1 MFTEQLPFLPDSLPD
16 YRPFPHAKERTA
28 WQTLP
33 QRVKDRFLQAG
44 RDALAQPLAP
54 LPLSLW
60 RDFLRTGR
68 RTPWEDA
75 YFSRRAR
82 LCALVCAECVEH
94 TGRFTDAIAD
104 TVWAICEESAWQ
116 LPAHNSYI
124 RDTPQLPLPDTSRP
138 IVELFAAETSELLAL
153 TRYLLQDE
161 LDAAAPGITAR
172 MERELDARILTPY
185 FHDHFW
191 WMGSGDEPMCNWTS
205 WCTQNVLLTVFL
217 LPTTQAQ
224 RQAAVKQAA
233 YSLDCFLKDYGED
246 GCCNEGA
253 QYYRHAGLTLWGCME
268 ILSAAAPDAFRPLFA
283 QPKIKN
289 IAEYIRNV
297 HVEGPY
303 YLNFGDCSPLAGRCG
318 AREYRFGQAVGSE
331 ALCAL
336 AAEDFR
342 ADADPDH
349 LQNPDAT
356 THINLWYRLT
366 TAFAEAELMACTLPQ
381 PQPSTVWYPSVGV
394 YAARKGA
401 WVLGAKFGSNGDS
414 HNHNDTGSITVY
426 KNGRPFLIDIGV
438 ESYTKKTFSPQ
449 RYEIWTMQ
457 SAWHNLPTFEGVQQL
472 PGAEYAAQDVQTT
485 GNSITGEL
493 SGAYPSLSGLT
504 TYRRAVSISEQG
516 IILLD
521 KTDYPGP
528 VELTLL
534 TVQKPAP
541 APNGLSVGTLGG
553 IRFDAQAV
561 NAQVTPVPVTDP
573 RLRTAWPETIY
584 KITLQFQK
592 MLELEL
598 Y

>member
-1 MFTEQLPFLPDSLPD
+1 MIQERLSYLPDSLPD
-16 YRPFPHAKERTA
+16 YHPFPPAGERTA
-28 WQTLP
+28 WQALP
-33 QRVKDRFLQAG
+33 QRVKARFLQAG
-44 RDALAQPLAP
+44 EAALAQPIAP

-68 RTPWEDA
+68 RTAWEDA

-94 TGRFTDAIAD
+94 QGRFLDAIAD

-138 IVELFAAETSELLAL
+138 IVELFAAETGELLAL
-153 TRYLLQDE
+153 TRYLLHSE
-161 LDAAAPGITAR
+161 LDSMAPGITAR
-172 MERELDARILTPY
+172 MERELNERILTPY
-185 FHDHFW
+185 FTSHFW
-191 WMGSGDEPMCNWTS
+191 WMGNGAEPMCNWTS

-217 LPTTQAQ
+217 LPTPQAQ

-253 QYYRHAGLTLWGCME
+253 QYYRHAGLTLWGCLE
-268 ILSAAAPDAFRPLFA
+268 ILSAAAPQAFRPLFRQA
-283 QPKIKN
+283 KIQN
-289 IAEYIRNV
+289 IAGYIRNV
-297 HVEGPY
+297 HVKGPY

-318 AREYRFGQAVGSE
+318 AREYRFGQAVGSD

-342 ADADPDH
+342 ADADPDR
-349 LQNPDAT
+349 LENPDAT
-356 THINLWYRLT
+356 THINLWYRLI
-366 TAFAEAELMACTLPQ
+366 TAFAEQELMACTLAQ
-381 PQPSTVWYPSVGV
+381 PEPEPVWYPSVGV
-394 YAARKGA
+394 YAARCGA

-426 KNGRPFLIDIGV
+426 KNGKPFLIDIGV

-457 SAWHNLPTFEGVQQL
+457 SAWHNLPTFDSVQQL
-472 PGAEYAAQDVQTT
+472 PGAAYAAREVHTT
-485 GNSITGEL
+485 ANSITGEL
-493 SGAYPSLSGLT
+493 AGAYPPIQGLH
-504 TYRRAVSISEQG
+504 TYRRTVSVGEHGAALQ
-516 IILLD
+516 D
-521 KTDYPGP
+521 KTDWPGT

-534 TVQKPAP
+534 TEQPPAP
-541 APNGLSVGTLGG
+541 APDGFAVGTLGG
-553 IRFDAQAV
+553 IRFAPEKVQAE
-561 NAQVTPVPVTDP
+561 VTPVPITDP

-584 KITLQFQK
+584 KITLHFQT
-592 MLELEL
+592 MLGLEL